1 MAFEKIIGN
10 ERAKQTLSKM
20 INSNKI
26 LNGYLFSGKEGIG
39 KMLFAKEF
47 AKMILCI
54 EKENKPC
61 NKCKSCIEFNRKQ

>member
-1 MAFEKIIGN
+1 MAFDTILGN
-10 ERAKQTLSKM
+10 EKVKVTLSK
-20 INSNKI
+20 IIKANTI

-47 AKMILCI
+47 AKMILCK